1 MKKAL
6 LVVMVLVFAMSLS
19 FAAAGKVSFLVDKG
33 VVTAGDPVNVT
44 FTLEETEVEEGLT
57 TISVLGEQLTPNV
70 WVMLVQGGNAQ
81 YEATKAVDEEGKK
94 TVYYIRAMELQGQM
108 VTLYA
113 KLTDWNGTIV
123 KEESK
128 TVEWD
133 ESAFSDVVALVP
145 AAEGI
150 YSIDASIT
158 LEDGTVIAMGAGQLV
173 AMKKFIEQ
181 TVPGLEPL
189 LGRSSIGDG
198 YTGIAKDEYVL
209 KVKTGIEFMKVLNN
223 DAATATHL
231 SVYGQGAQFIPSLY
245 WKWSPRTKP
254 TMSEVELYYAPVDG
268 TNVYGGT
275 SAAVNH
281 SKKTIGSAYIKIK
294 VLSEALE
301 GDCCGASAG
310 DKWALWL
317 AMGTGEYHTM
327 YDASYYL
334 TNCRT
339 SFWLMSVNHYK
350 DWYWDILKGGYCRG
364 WVKAIFY
371 LDPADVKIWVYAI
384 LGTTWEEDISI
395 PGFESGSQGT
405 DYEDSDSMYTSNL
418 LQHAELNLF
427 ADIIFKDIVTI
438 KLMALSIPITAVGL
452 NPVYGVSFDLDL
464 GKIGMGAAWRY
475 DTALQL
481 NASTWAAHFVLN
493 ELININ
499 IPGGFPF
506 EALNNIGF
514 GFFAAGDLG
523 YITNPSTT
531 AISFNVTHMQLILEL
546 GADVTCCFP
555 SIHIGMH
562 LAKSESLDQ
571 GSGMLSGIGLTE
583 IWGKYSHPLGVYGPV
598 SLTGTLGV
606 IYAFSGGYLDN
617 GNKSAFDTSVRWN
630 WGGAGVK
637 NFAGP
642 AIGVAY
648 EVEGALKW

>member
-150 YSIDASIT
+150 YSVDASIT

-181 TVPGLEPL
+181 NVDGLTPY
-189 LGRSSIGDG
+189 LGRATAADG
-198 YTGIAKDEYVL
+198 RTGLAKDEYVL
-209 KVKTGIEFMKVLNN
+209 KVKTGIEFMKKF
-223 DAATATHL
+223 DSEASTATHL
-231 SVYGQGAQFIPSLY
+231 SIYGQGNQFIPTLV
-245 WKWSPRTKP
+245 WRWTPRNQP
-254 TMSEVELYYAPVDG
+254 AMSDVEVVYVPKATTGGSVD
-268 TNVYGGT
+268 T
-275 SAAVNH
+275 
-281 SKKTIGSAYIKIK
+281 AYIKFK

-317 AMGTGEYHTM
+317 AMGTGEWHSM
-327 YDASYYL
+327 YAASYYL
-334 TNCRT
+334 NNCT
-339 SFWLMSVNHYK
+339 TCFHYIGVDHYK
-350 DWYWDILKGGYCRG
+350 DWYWDILKGGVCRG
-364 WVKAIFY
+364 WIKAIFY
-371 LDPADVKIWVYAI
+371 LDPADVKIWIYAV
-384 LGTTWEEDISI
+384 LGTTWEEDGEI
-395 PGFESGSQGT
+395 PGFEFSDEGT
-405 DYEDSDSMYTSNL
+405 DIYDANGGYTANL
-418 LQHAELNLF
+418 LNNAELNLF

-438 KLMALSIPITAVGL
+438 KLAALSIPITATGL
-452 NPVYGVSFDLDL
+452 SPVYGASIDVDL

-493 ELININ
+493 ELLNFN

-562 LAKSESLDQ
+562 LAKADSYDQ
-571 GSGMLSGIGLTE
+571 QGAGMLSGIGLTE
-583 IWGKYSHPLGVYGPV
+583 IWGKYTHELGVYGPV
-598 SLTGTLGV
+598 TLTGRLGV
-606 IYAFSGGYLDN
+606 IYAFSGGYVDN
-617 GNKSAFDTSVRWN
+617 PVSCWDSSVRAY
-630 WGGAGVK
+630 WGGYGK
-637 NFAGP
+637 GIFSGP
-642 AIGVAY
+642 AIGVSY
-648 EVEGALKW
+648 EVEGSLKW

>member
-150 YSIDASIT
+150 YSVDASIT

-181 TVPGLEPL
+181 NVDGLKPYLGSGTTV
-189 LGRSSIGDG
+189 
-198 YTGIAKDEYVL
+198 KDEYSL
-209 KVKTGIEFMKVLNN
+209 TVKTGIEFMKKF
-223 DAATATHL
+223 DSEASTATHL
-231 SVYGQGAQFIPSLY
+231 SIYGKGSQFIPTLI
-245 WKWSPRTKP
+245 WKWTPRNKP
-254 TMSEVELYYAPVDG
+254 VMGDVELVYIPKATTGGSVD
-268 TNVYGGT
+268 T
-275 SAAVNH
+275 
-281 SKKTIGSAYIKIK
+281 AYIKFK

-317 AMGTGEYHTM
+317 AMGTGEWHTM
-327 YDASYYL
+327 YEASYYL
-334 TNCRT
+334 ENCT
-339 SFWLMSVNHYK
+339 TCFHYMGVDHYK
-350 DWYWDILKGGYCRG
+350 DWYWDILKGGECRG
-364 WVKAIFY
+364 WIKAIFY

-384 LGTTWEEDISI
+384 LGTTWEEYGEV
-395 PGFESGSQGT
+395 PGWEFSGEGT
-405 DYEDSDSMYTSNL
+405 EALDANGGYTANL
-418 LQHAELNLF
+418 LNNAELNLF

-438 KLMALSIPITAVGL
+438 KLMALSIPITATGL
-452 NPVYGVSFDLDL
+452 SPIYGASFDLDL
-464 GKIGMGAAWRY
+464 GKIGMGVAWRY
-475 DTALQL
+475 DSAQQL
-481 NASTWAAHFVLN
+481 NASTWAAHFILKELLN
-493 ELININ
+493 FN

-531 AISFNVTHMQLILEL
+531 ALSFNVTHMQLILEL

-562 LAKSESLDQ
+562 LAKSDALYEQ

-583 IWGKYSHPLGVYGPV
+583 IWGKYSHELGVYGPV
-598 SLTGTLGV
+598 TLTGRLGV
-606 IYAFSGGYLDN
+606 IYAFSGGYVDSDVCGSSTFGLQLF
-617 GNKSAFDTSVRWN
+617 S
-630 WGGAGVK
+630 
-637 NFAGP
+637 GP

-648 EVEGALKW
+648 EVAGTIKW